1 MASVSLSVS
10 PSGIRL
16 DTAPK
21 GGWGSGAV
29 GGREG
34 EIGRRSDG
42 FCFGQVP
49 HVSSGSGAI
58 VDFGCGLCGA
68 VVRTIP
74 PRRGD
79 RVR

>member
-1 MASVSLSVS
+1 
-10 PSGIRL
+10 
-16 DTAPK
+16 
-21 GGWGSGAV
+21 V

-34 EIGRRSDG
+34 EIGRQSDG

-68 VVRTIP
+68 GVRTIP

-79 RVR
+79 RLR